1 MEGDPIHAESEKMDQ
16 ETTVGLLKLELQEL
30 EAVHKK
36 LQSEVEAGIARLLRI
51 DVISDTIRHRLKE
64 FGEEPV
70 QAELPEFIV
79 EETEETETVNSG
91 DTTTLEVVD

>member
-30 EAVHKK
+30 KAVHKK